1 MPTSFCARLYDRRS
15 ARNRALKAVGCAQR
29 DIGPK
34 AVVGAKT
41 VGGVGK
47 DGR

>member
-1 MPTSFCARLYDRRS
+1 MLRDGERTNVLVSM
-15 ARNRALKAVGCAQR
+15 RALKAVGCAQR

-34 AVVGAKT
+34 AVVVAT
-41 VGGVGK
+41 VVGGVGK